1 MTQSSEV
8 ILSTTQHPP
17 VPEGNKTQ
25 PVLFHAYFHLP
36 ISTSDLDE
44 ETRTVALLGQR
55 FPVRFKDNRARKI
68 LNMEGPIN
76 VTFYLRQGANR
87 VPKQL
92 KIARGCPHNPEKH
105 QADFSIAG
113 QVARADSAEG
123 ISRIVVYPQ
132 DPKVEPFFL
141 DFLTPPEIT
150 RVLQEA
156 SWAHVMGLYV
166 DHQLV
171 ATHCE
176 VLTMQKPEPWKDWS
190 YRRVLQEKR
199 KARKLREGAVQ

>member
-76 VTFYLRQGANR
+76 VTFCLRQGANR

-92 KIARGCPHNPEKH
+92 FFR
-105 QADFSIAG
+105 FSEIEFYCCFALLPATCG
-113 QVARADSAEG
+113 IISA
-123 ISRIVVYPQ
+123 
-132 DPKVEPFFL
+132 VEPGTGPGVRPMPGAAFFPVL
-141 DFLTPPEIT
+141 PEGSG
-150 RVLQEA
+150 E
-156 SWAHVMGLYV
+156 
-166 DHQLV
+166 
-171 ATHCE
+171 
-176 VLTMQKPEPWKDWS
+176 
-190 YRRVLQEKR
+190 
-199 KARKLREGAVQ
+199 